1 MALLL
6 LLGTT
11 PSKAA
16 TLGLYSVPT
25 LLNLS
30 ELRILGAK
38 PEALGRWEGPGHPR
52 SGREPRRMFQLPCCG
67 REKRGDAKQ
76 VGTRIIFKQPTAV
89 QWFGKLCGGLSQGGE
104 LIGDFP
110 SACQERESH

>member
-38 PEALGRWEGPGHPR
+38 PEALGRWEGQCANNSGVFFPPGK
-52 SGREPRRMFQLPCCG
+52 GALNIE
-67 REKRGDAKQ
+67 
-76 VGTRIIFKQPTAV
+76 
-89 QWFGKLCGGLSQGGE
+89 
-104 LIGDFP
+104 
-110 SACQERESH
+110 

>member
-1 MALLL
+1 MCSTGAVWTVRSREDFHYLRVKMSPKCNALLL

-30 ELRILGAK
+30 EFRIKLRILGAK
-38 PEALGRWEGPGHPR
+38 PEAPGRWEGQCANNSGVLFPPG
-52 SGREPRRMFQLPCCG
+52 
-67 REKRGDAKQ
+67 KGDLN
-76 VGTRIIFKQPTAV
+76 I
-89 QWFGKLCGGLSQGGE
+89 E
-104 LIGDFP
+104 
-110 SACQERESH
+110 

>member
-16 TLGLYSVPT
+16 TLGLYCVPT

-30 ELRILGAK
+30 GLRILGAK
-38 PEALGRWEGPGHPR
+38 LKGG
-52 SGREPRRMFQLPCCG
+52 SREMG
-67 REKRGDAKQ
+67 GAY
-76 VGTRIIFKQPTAV
+76 VAIILVYSFH
-89 QWFGKLCGGLSQGGE
+89 L
-104 LIGDFP
+104 
-110 SACQERESH
+110 EREL